1 MDIINI
7 IILKIMRNSFKVS
20 VVISSSKFF
29 FFFRKMPHLIF
40 VTPF

>member
-29 FFFRKMPHLIF
+29 FLGKCLI
-40 VTPF
+40 